1 MSFLLELRDVSAA
14 YDGLR
19 ALEQVSFTVAQG
31 EAVAVL
37 GANGAGK
44 STLLKVV
51 SGLLVPSEGEVLLKG
66 QRLNGKPPHEIAR
79 LGVLSVPEGR
89 KIFPGLTVEE
99 NLLTAVAARRWR
111 RALPRA
117 GFRRRPDGQECASP
131 QGGYRRDLE
140 EIYGW
145 LPWMGERRRQLGWAL
160 SGGEQQM
167 LAIARALMG
176 KPRLLLLDEPSL
188 GLSPAAS
195 AAVFEFIGRIHRQG
209 VALLLVEQNAAYAL
223 ASTARAL
230 VLERGRIVLSGPSA
244 ELREQPL
251 VRKAYLAV

>member
-1 MSFLLELRDVSAA
+1 MLKLESICAS

-19 ALEQVSFTVAQG
+19 ALEGVSLEVGEG

-51 SGLLVPSEGEVLLKG
+51 SGLLEAEAGEVTFQGRRLKG
-66 QRLNGKPPHEIAR
+66 MPPHEIAR
-79 LGVLSVPEGR
+79 AGILSVPEGR
-89 KIFPGLTVEE
+89 HIFPGLTLEE
-99 NLLTAVAARRWR
+99 NLLAAASGRSRSG
-111 RALPRA
+111 A
-117 GFRRRPDGQECASP
+117 RPD
-131 QGGYRRDLE
+131 LE
-140 EIYGW
+140 RVYAW
-145 LPWMGERRRQLGWAL
+145 LPWMARPERRRQLGWAL

-176 KPRLLLLDEPSL
+176 RPRLLLLDEPSL
-188 GLSPAAS
+188 GLSPAACT
-195 AAVFEFIGRIHRQG
+195 AVYELMARIHQEG

-223 ASTARAL
+223 DFAARAV
-230 VLERGRIVLSGPSA
+230 VLERGRITLEGRS
-244 ELREQPL
+244 EKLRDDPL